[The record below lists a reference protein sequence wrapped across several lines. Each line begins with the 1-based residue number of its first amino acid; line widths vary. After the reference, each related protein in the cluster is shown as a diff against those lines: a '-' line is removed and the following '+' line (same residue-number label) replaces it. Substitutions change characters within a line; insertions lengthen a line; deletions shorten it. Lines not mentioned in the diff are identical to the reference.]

1 MAMPVYLKIADDIR
15 KQITYG
21 LLCANAHL
29 PSEKELGSKYG
40 VSRMTVRKALAILV
54 DENLLYSVP
63 GKGYFTKKINHDK
76 YLFAFDELGIL
87 TGLTKESQLLDV
99 EIIRPN
105 AQLIYQLRIAPDKR
119 IVVIRHLFYSD
130 GELVAY
136 DTKFMPYFT
145 GIPIVEKEIN
155 YITFP
160 EIIASRTS
168 IFDVLRKI
176 SISMEMPDNEITAR
190 LKLPAGNPV
199 IVVRQHILD
208 QDGQP
213 IGFGE
218 LYCRYDK
225 CRIEGVSVIGE

>member
-1 MAMPVYLKIADDIR
+1 MAVPVYLKIADDIR

-21 LLCANAHL
+21 LLNANDPL
-29 PSEKELGSKYG
+29 SSEKELCSKYG

-87 TGLTKESQLLDV
+87 TGSNKESQLMEV
-99 EIIRPN
+99 EIIRPT
-105 AQLIYQLRIAPDKR
+105 AELIYQLRVSPEKR
-119 IVVIRHLFYSD
+119 IVVIRHLLYSD

-136 DTKFMPYFT
+136 DTKYIPYFT

-168 IFDVLRKI
+168 IFDVHRNI
-176 SISMEMPDNEITAR
+176 SISMEMPTVEIAKR
-190 LKLPAGNPV
+190 LQLQADDPV
-199 IVVRQHILD
+199 IVVKQHILD
-208 QDGQP
+208 QDRSP
-213 IGFGE
+213 IGFGQ
-218 LYCRYDK
+218 LYCRYNK